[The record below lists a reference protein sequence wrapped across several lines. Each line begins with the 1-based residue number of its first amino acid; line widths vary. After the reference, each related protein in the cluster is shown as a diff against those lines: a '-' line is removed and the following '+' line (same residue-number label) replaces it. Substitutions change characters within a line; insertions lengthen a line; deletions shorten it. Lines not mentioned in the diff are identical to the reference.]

1 MQEDR
6 LCNVQVFVVV
16 VSAIVGGLQMGVK
29 HHFAVAGD
37 SNLVLLDDLLM
48 NKKLSVVAMKLNCG
62 YAAEGYARACR
73 AAATVVTFGVGGL
86 SATNTLGCL
95 CCKSPGH
102 PDVQCT
108 QHQRPRINNRDDCS
122 PEPISWG
129 RLVER
134 ASARSPSRQ

>member
-1 MQEDR
+1 
-6 LCNVQVFVVV
+6 
-16 VSAIVGGLQMGVK
+16 MGVK

-95 CCKSPGH
+95 CCKSAVIPMSSA
-102 PDVQCT
+102 PN
-108 QHQRPRINNRDDCS
+108 IND
-122 PEPISWG
+122 
-129 RLVER
+129 R
-134 ASARSPSRQ
+134 ASIIAMTVRPNPFRGAVW